1 MIERSRAPQAEIR
14 CIDHLLH
21 RALVTVAFNHYLPRR
36 LLRGFVDSRGFIS
49 GFDCERDVPIPP
61 VALGRIGGQNGL
73 YPDTVE
79 NELERVIEHPF
90 NVLVLEKIENRQ
102 SLKREDVHALIDY
115 SLALIRRVPAGLIRT
130 RDAFATMPPHERATL
145 VQQLLALRF
154 AETGEELSE
163 SDRQNASDAM
173 DEVLTS
179 DAEGVWHDTLL
190 SSMPRSEQY
199 LRAKKWDCLIAPPH
213 KQVLIGDNPAVLG
226 VNTVG
231 EAGGGLILP
240 IASNLVLCASQRPGP
255 LFRYARMSATQ
266 VHAINQHVIA
276 GASRFVFFRQY
287 EYWIGRSIGQARS
300 SGRAL

>member
-1 MIERSRAPQAEIR
+1 M
-14 CIDHLLH
+14 LH
-21 RALVTVAFNHYLPRR
+21 WTLITLAFNHYLPRR

-73 YPDTVE
+73 YPDTLE
-79 NELERVIEHPF
+79 SKLERVIEHPF

-115 SLALIRRVPAGLIRT
+115 SLALVRRVPAGLIR
-130 RDAFATMPPHERATL
+130 AKEALATMPAHERSTL

-190 SSMPRSEQY
+190 STMPRSDQY

-213 KQVLIGDNPAVLG
+213 KQLLIGDNPAVLG
-226 VNTVG
+226 VNIVG
-231 EAGGGLILP
+231 EAGG
-240 IASNLVLCASQRPGP
+240 
-255 LFRYARMSATQ
+255 
-266 VHAINQHVIA
+266 
-276 GASRFVFFRQY
+276 
-287 EYWIGRSIGQARS
+287 
-300 SGRAL
+300 